1 MICDEAVSALD
12 VSIRA
17 QIVDLLMELQDE
29 LGLALIFIAHDL
41 AVVRQISH
49 RVVVMYL
56 GRAMEVAQGEHLYA
70 RPMHPYTRA
79 LIEAAPIPDPAVE
92 RSRKR
97 ELLEGEPPSPLNPPP
112 GCAFSARCTFAID
125 RCRQETPQLRTLS
138 QGMVACHRAE
148 EIALRRA

>member
-1 MICDEAVSALD
+1 MVICDEAVSALD

-17 QIVDLLMELQDE
+17 PIVDLLMELQDE
-29 LGLALIFIAHDL
+29 LSLALIFIAHDL

-56 GRAMEVAQGEHLYA
+56 GRAMEVAQSEHLYA
-70 RPMHPYTRA
+70 RPMHPYTWA

-97 ELLEGEPPSPLNPPP
+97 ELLEGEPPSPLNPP
-112 GCAFSARCTFAID
+112 ARMRI
-125 RCRQETPQLRTLS
+125 LRPLHF
-138 QGMVACHRAE
+138 CD
-148 EIALRRA
+148 